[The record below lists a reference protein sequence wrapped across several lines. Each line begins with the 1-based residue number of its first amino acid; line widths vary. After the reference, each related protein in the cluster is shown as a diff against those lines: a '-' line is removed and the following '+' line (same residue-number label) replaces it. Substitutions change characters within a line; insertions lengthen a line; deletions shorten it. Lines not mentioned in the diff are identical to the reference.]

1 MNEVYTIT
9 SDNGDEY
16 RLQFT
21 TDRSGIIANELLDY
35 LSQEG
40 IEVIEIGLARSSG
53 FNVTTPIVM
62 AQIEDI
68 VAELLQRYPNAIL
81 SFFCDFINIIPSTKK
96 KIPVQEYRSRMFSLM
111 FDRYVLQHHIHGLHN
126 LVTVVQGV
134 KEPYYFHV
142 IAWEQHLKYANMISE
157 GHQNDFGKPE

>member
-68 VAELLQRYPNAIL
+68 VA
-81 SFFCDFINIIPSTKK
+81 
-96 KIPVQEYRSRMFSLM
+96 
-111 FDRYVLQHHIHGLHN
+111 
-126 LVTVVQGV
+126 
-134 KEPYYFHV
+134 
-142 IAWEQHLKYANMISE
+142 
-157 GHQNDFGKPE
+157 